1 MPTIVKAYL
10 GTTPLF
16 TGDSG
21 TSSASWVRPSDWLA
35 LPVAQANSVKI
46 LHAVFDQTENYVVI
60 KMQTSNGS
68 AYTIDW
74 GDGTSTTNLSN
85 TNITYNYSYSSSG
98 LDGTLSTRG
107 YKQAIITITPV
118 GSATFTLCD
127 LSQKITSPAGM
138 QMYATGLL
146 DVNLNLPNLITGQR
160 LLIGSAAVRHSHLER
175 VYIGS
180 WGLVSNLSLLFQ
192 YCTALQSLNETEW
205 NMSNITTVGSM
216 FFDCSGIKV
225 IDGSNWNMSKVT
237 IFASM
242 FQSCATLQKVI
253 CTNWVTSA
261 TISLGNMFYLCGGLT
276 NIDVSSWNTANCTTF
291 TYLFSGCRSLT
302 SINVRNW
309 NAAKVTTI
317 NNMFE
322 NCVALQ
328 EVDMS
333 LWSLPLCTNVQAAF
347 INCHTLRKLG
357 PCNFNAV
364 TNLTATFNTCRSLTS
379 CTISW
384 LRATVDFTSCRLP
397 KAALDTIFSNLTG
410 GAASRTITIT
420 GNYGA
425 DTAISKTTCGTTAN
439 SRTVTQLNTSS
450 LQVGMQVL
458 GTGVTTAVAVT
469 FQDAG
474 DTVTRTAHGLDNGT
488 IVSFS
493 TITSTTGI
501 AIYLQY
507 YVINATANTFQ
518 LSATS
523 GGAAVALST
532 NGSGNML
539 YPAYITAIT
548 TNSSFQMSA
557 PASATGSVTL
567 TARILNTFPATS
579 KGWTVTG

>member
-1 MPTIVKAYL
+1 MPTVVKAYL

-16 TGDSG
+16 TGDSV
-21 TSSASWVRPSDWLA
+21 WVRPSDWLA
-35 LPVAQANSVKI
+35 LPSAQANSVKI

-60 KMQTSNGS
+60 KMVTSDSS
-68 AYTIDW
+68 AYIINW
-74 GDGTSTTNLSN
+74 GDGNTTTALSN

-98 LDGTLSTRG
+98 LDGTLSARG

-127 LSQKITSPAGM
+127 LSQKITSPSGM

-146 DVNLNLPNLITGQR
+146 DVNVNLPNLIAGQR
-160 LLIGSAAVRHSHLER
+160 LLIGSSTVRHSYLER
-175 VYIGS
+175 VYIAS
-180 WGLVSNLSLLFQ
+180 WGLINNITALFQ
-192 YCTALQSLNETEW
+192 HCPALQSLNETEW
-205 NMSNITTVGSM
+205 NMSNITTVSSL
-216 FFDCSGIKV
+216 FFECSGIKV
-225 IDGSNWNMSKVT
+225 IDGSNWDTAKITTFTDMFRACQTIQKV
-237 IFASM
+237 
-242 FQSCATLQKVI
+242 SCA
-253 CTNWVTSA
+253 NWVTS
-261 TISLGNMFYLCGGLT
+261 TTTGIGNMFFGCTALT
-276 NIDVSSWNTANCTTF
+276 DIDVGNWNTANCTTF
-291 TYLFSGCRSLT
+291 AYLFSACRSLT

-309 NAAKVTTI
+309 NTAKVTTI

-322 NCVALQ
+322 NCNAVQ
-328 EVDMS
+328 EVDIS

-364 TNLTATFNTCRSLTS
+364 TNLTATFNNCRSLTS

-384 LRATVDFTSCRLP
+384 LRATTDFTSCRLP
-397 KAALDTIFSNLTG
+397 KAALDTVFSNLTG

-425 DTAISKTTCGTTAN
+425 VAAVSKTTCGTTAG
-439 SRTVTQLNTSS
+439 SKTVTQSNTSS

-501 AIYLQY
+501 AIYAQY
-507 YVINATANTFQ
+507 YVINATADTFQ

-523 GGAAVALST
+523 GGAAIALTT

-567 TARILNTFPATS
+567 TARILSTFPATS